1 MVATSAPRARPYA
14 SAPTATVVP
23 PTAISTRATSRAVS
37 DSLQGGPARRRGF
50 GAALLA
56 LALLL
61 ASATGGGAS
70 DAGTGWSPGNGV
82 VLPWGFWVA
91 GDVTAATEILEDD
104 DSAFA
109 IDDVSLLARWD
120 ATSRF
125 ALFTEVRL
133 DDLWEVVEGEGS
145 TSGDADVTVER
156 LYAEVLLT
164 PHLTARIGKF
174 YTPFGLWNEIRRAPL
189 TWTVERPAVTE
200 NVFPQ
205 HATGLAL
212 LYQTTWQGWS
222 FDATAYGPAQDELKF
237 RQADEDD
244 LAEDGLLFGGRVAAG
259 RTVGPVYAA
268 LGMNAAGFRPHDR
281 DRWATVLGPD
291 LLVAVGGH
299 EISGELTFRV
309 PEHGRHVLQGLY
321 LQDVIPL
328 TPLLRVPDLYG
339 VLRFE
344 QLEPGPGPGAVGGLV
359 GLFWRPTPMV
369 VLRANYFFTS
379 RTVGEFEPGFLGS
392 LSVLF

>member
-1 MVATSAPRARPYA
+1 VRDAPRR
-14 SAPTATVVP
+14 VW
-23 PTAISTRATSRAVS
+23 
-37 DSLQGGPARRRGF
+37 RRGALATALAVVLAG
-50 GAALLA
+50 GAAPA
-56 LALLL
+56 P
-61 ASATGGGAS
+61 AS
-70 DAGTGWSPGNGV
+70 DDAIDWSPGNGV
-82 VLPWGFWVA
+82 VLPYGFWLA
-91 GDVTAATEILEDD
+91 GDVTLATEILEEDA
-104 DSAFA
+104 SAVA

-125 ALFTEVRL
+125 ALFGELRL
-133 DDLWEVVEGEGS
+133 DDLWEAVEGDGS
-145 TSGDADVTVER
+145 TTGDADVTVER
-156 LYAEVLLT
+156 LYAELLLT
-164 PHLTARIGKF
+164 PRFTLRAGKF

-189 TWTVERPAVTE
+189 TWTVERPAITE

-205 HATGLAL
+205 HATGLSL

-237 RQADEDD
+237 RKADEED

-259 RTVGPVYAA
+259 RTVGPVYGA
-268 LGMNAAGFRPHDR
+268 LGLNAAGFRPHDR
-281 DRWATVLGPD
+281 DRWTTVTGLD
-291 LLVAVGGH
+291 LAVAVGGH
-299 EISGELTFRV
+299 ELSGELTFSI
-309 PEHGRHVLQGLY
+309 PERGGRVLQGLY

-328 TPLLRVPDLYG
+328 TPLVRMVPELYG

-344 QLEPGPGPGAVGGLV
+344 QLQPRHGSSAVGGLV

-369 VLRANYFFTS
+369 VLRANYFFTN